1 MITHNT
7 LNLLL
12 RHRLCVFTKFEISVS
27 AHTRGSIDQPK
38 NSDLHDFPWKR
49 PSRSNEQ
56 PRLNLASSNSLA
68 CYLGAFSRRPR
79 GNAIYV
85 RSGFPDNDERGRSPL
100 DRYLRQRRWRSSSE
114 LSQGR
119 EIERLMNRLLIGSG
133 VQTSVAMVGVAV
145 RVDLVTIREDSIS
158 EVWDSVDRD
167 VRIMAN
173 YPTRRNRRRLW
184 SSSETR

>member
-1 MITHNT
+1 M
-7 LNLLL
+7 
-12 RHRLCVFTKFEISVS
+12 
-27 AHTRGSIDQPK
+27 GSIDHDQPMQPK
-38 NSDLHDFPWKR
+38 NLDLLDFPWKR
-49 PSRSNEQ
+49 PSRSNKQ
-56 PRLNLASSNSLA
+56 PRLNPESSNSLA

-85 RSGFPDNDERGRSPL
+85 RSGYPDNDERGRSPL
-100 DRYLRQRRWRSSSE
+100 DRYLRQRRLRSSSE
-114 LSQGR
+114 LSRGR
-119 EIERLMNRLLIGSG
+119 EIERLMNRLPIGSG
-133 VQTSVAMVGVAV
+133 VRTPAAIVKVAV
-145 RVDLVTIREDSIS
+145 GVDLVINREDSIS